1 MRTCFFS
8 KVQICKW
15 NGVGHRLKKFRTYS
29 CCCLEL
35 RELSGER
42 FCQRPRQTT
51 NDRFLESS
59 RTCKPNSVCR
69 IAPAGRP
76 FLWAT
81 HYCAAQ
87 ATYPKVWRAEPAR
100 ARPKAFAAD
109 AGLPPYLVL
118 LRVGFAMPAPLLERR
133 CALTAPF
140 HPYPDVAAKA
150 VCFLW
155 HLPSTGFETSF
166 PDVIRHTAL
175 RSSDFPLPPR
185 RGESGRPVQLPT

>member
-1 MRTCFFS
+1 VRTCFFS

-100 ARPKAFAAD
+100 ARPKAFGRASSLF
-109 AGLPPYLVL
+109 GL
-118 LRVGFAMPAPLLERR
+118 APCGVCHARSITG
-133 CALTAPF
+133 TAVRSYRTFSPL
-140 HPYPDVAAKA
+140 PDVAAKA

-155 HLPSTGFETSF
+155 HLPSTGFETSL